1 MEEDNTGSH
10 IRRSTRQQLKQQ
22 QRQQLELQQ
31 QQLAEEEE
39 GRRGTTNT
47 VATTETE
54 AIGSKSTYHKNQET
68 PEYHNLKE
76 EDFERLMEEMQIDKN
91 DDGDDGS
98 SDEYIFQTNRMIM
111 TITIILI
118 TTIMEIIKLVGQ
130 Y

>member
-31 QQLAEEEE
+31 QQLAEEE
-39 GRRGTTNT
+39 GRRRGTTNT

-68 PEYHNLKE
+68 PEYHNLK